1 MTVLLREEGFVVVK
15 DRLKFFAQI
24 YASHKKSF
32 AFVAISSL
40 VGAGVGLASPML
52 IRRLMDELLPH
63 GISTEMLLTAA
74 ALLTVYATNY
84 FLNYRVEV
92 VGRAMG
98 AKIEFNM
105 REKLFR
111 HLLRM
116 GYSFYDNAQSGQLL
130 SRLVNDIAEVGNLMF
145 AIPHLLVTCAITL
158 IGSTALLFWLNWQLA
173 LVVTTLLAVKTFTTI
188 KLNGNMKK
196 LFMQARENT
205 GDLSGQIAESLQGIR
220 LVKIFNTEERELD
233 KMIRVGENLLSVQ
246 ETSFKTVGKLH
257 GGVDFFSNVMNLAI
271 IILGGVLITFGL
283 MSVGDL
289 VAFLLYMMLCMRP
302 VFQLMMLTET
312 YQRGMAGVERYRELM
327 NLPESSELSAERVAQ
342 IEGNVDEQS
351 IEFSHVNFGY
361 ENNPPIFRDFNLS
374 IAAGEHIGIVGMTGG
389 GKTTLCELLLGMY
402 DLNGGKISINGRD
415 IKTVKTDSLRREVG
429 MIQQDTFLFSAT
441 VRDNIAYGRPDA
453 TDAEIFEAA
462 RLAEAHE
469 FISALPNGYD
479 TFIGERGVKLSGG
492 QKQRLAIARMFLRN
506 PKILILDEA
515 TSALDNETERQI
527 QRAMQKLSE
536 NRTTITV
543 AHRLATVRNSNRIL
557 VLEHGNITEE
567 GTHENLMA
575 RRGVYYT
582 LSTNAAA

>member
-1 MTVLLREEGFVVVK
+1 MVK
-15 DRLKFFAQI
+15 DRLNFFAGC
-24 YASHKKSF
+24 YSSHKKVFSF
-32 AFVAISSL
+32 VVIGSL
-40 VGAGVGLASPML
+40 IGAGLGLLSPML
-52 IRRLMDELLPH
+52 IRRLMDELLPY
-63 GISTEMLLTAA
+63 GISAEMILTAG
-74 ALLTVYATNY
+74 ALLTIYATNY
-84 FLNYRVEV
+84 FLNYKVEV
-92 VGRAMG
+92 VGRGMG
-98 AKIEFNM
+98 AKIEFTM

-145 AIPHLLVTCAITL
+145 AIPHLFVTCSITL
-158 IGSTALLFWLNWQLA
+158 LGSTALLFYLNWQLA
-173 LVVTTLLAVKTFTTI
+173 AIVTALLLFKTFTTI
-188 KLNGNMKK
+188 KLNGDMKRM
-196 LFMQARENT
+196 FMRARENT
-205 GDLSGQIAESLQGIR
+205 SDLSGQISESLQGIR
-220 LVKIFNTEERELD
+220 LVKIFSNEDKELD
-233 KMIRVGENLLSVQ
+233 KMLRAGENLLSVQ
-246 ETSFKTVGKLH
+246 ENSFRTVGKLH
-257 GGVDFFSNVMNLAI
+257 GGVDFFSNVMNLVI
-271 IILGGVLITFGL
+271 IVLGGALISFGL
-283 MSVGDL
+283 MKISDL
-289 VAFLLYMMLCMRP
+289 IAFLLYMMLCMRP
-302 VFQLMMLTET
+302 VFQLMMLTEV

-327 NLPESSELSAERVAQ
+327 NLPESSELSAERVAK
-342 IEGNVDEQS
+342 IEGAAHEQS

-361 ENNPPIFRDFNLS
+361 DDNAPIFNDFNLS
-374 IAAGEHIGIVGMTGG
+374 IAAGEHVGIVGMTGG

-415 IKTVKTDSLRREVG
+415 IKTVKTDSLRKEVG
-429 MIQQDTFLFSAT
+429 MIQQDTFLFSAS
-441 VRDNIAYGRPDA
+441 VRDNIAYGREDA
-453 TDAEIFEAA
+453 TDEEIIRAA

-469 FISALPNGYD
+469 FITALPKGYD

-543 AHRLATVRNSNRIL
+543 AHRLATIRNSNRIL

-567 GTHENLMA
+567 GTHEHLMA
-575 RRGVYYT
+575 RRGVYYN

>member
-1 MTVLLREEGFVVVK
+1 MLRDK
-15 DRLKFFAQI
+15 LKFFAES
-24 YASHKKSF
+24 YAAHKKAF
-32 AFVAISSL
+32 AFVAIGSL
-40 VGAGVGLASPML
+40 MGAGLGLLSPML
-52 IRRLMDELLPH
+52 IRHVMDELLPH
-63 GISTEMLLTAA
+63 GLSTEMILTAG
-74 ALLTVYATNY
+74 ALLAIYAANY
-84 FLNYRVEV
+84 FLNYKVEV
-92 VGRAMG
+92 VGRGMG
-98 AKIEFNM
+98 AKIEFAM

-130 SRLVNDIAEVGNLMF
+130 SRLVNDIAEVGGLMF
-145 AIPHLLVTCAITL
+145 AIPHLLITCSITMLGSVALLFYLNWKLAIVV
-158 IGSTALLFWLNWQLA
+158 TALLIFKTWQTFRLNRD
-173 LVVTTLLAVKTFTTI
+173 
-188 KLNGNMKK
+188 MKK
-196 LFMQARENT
+196 MFMQARENT

-220 LVKIFNTEERELD
+220 LVKVFSNEDKELD
-233 KMIRVGENLLSVQ
+233 KMLRAGEQLLTVQ
-246 ETSFKTVGKLH
+246 RNSFKTVGKLH
-257 GGVDFFSNVMNLAI
+257 GGIDFFSNVMNLAI
-271 IILGGVLITFGL
+271 IILGGALISLGQ
-283 MSVGDL
+283 MRISDL

-302 VFQLMMLTET
+302 VFQLMMLTEV

-327 NLPESSELSAERVAQ
+327 SLPESSELSAERVAKL
-342 IEGNVDEQS
+342 ETASE

-361 ENNPPIFRDFNLS
+361 EGSAQIFNDFNLS
-374 IAAGEHIGIVGMTGG
+374 IAAGEHVGIVGMTGG

-402 DLNGGKISINGRD
+402 DLDGGTISINGRD

-429 MIQQDTFLFSAT
+429 MIQQDTFLFSAS
-441 VRDNIAYGRPDA
+441 VKDNIAYGREDA
-453 TDAEIFEAA
+453 TDDEIIEAA
-462 RLAEAHE
+462 KLAEAHE

-543 AHRLATVRNSNRIL
+543 AHRLATVRSSNRIL

-575 RRGVYYT
+575 RRGVYYN
-582 LSTNAAA
+582 LSTSTAA

>member
-1 MTVLLREEGFVVVK
+1 MVK
-15 DRLKFFAQI
+15 DRLNFFAEV
-24 YASHKKSF
+24 YSSHMKAFS
-32 AFVAISSL
+32 FVAIGSL
-40 VGAGVGLASPML
+40 VGAGLGLLSPML
-52 IRRLMDELLPH
+52 IRRVMDELLPH
-63 GISTEMLLTAA
+63 GISQEMILTAG
-74 ALLTVYATNY
+74 ALLALYAASY
-84 FLNYRVEV
+84 VLNCRVEV
-92 VGRAMG
+92 VGRSMG

-105 REKLFR
+105 RKKLFR

-130 SRLVNDIAEVGNLMF
+130 SRLVNDISEVGNLMF
-145 AIPHLLVTCAITL
+145 AIPHLFITCSITL
-158 IGSTALLFWLNWQLA
+158 IGSTALLFYLNWQLA
-173 LVVTTLLAVKTFTTI
+173 IIVTALLVIKTFSTI
-188 KLNGNMKK
+188 KLNSDMKK
-196 LFMQARENT
+196 MFMRARENT

-220 LVKIFNTEERELD
+220 LIKTFSTEDRELD
-233 KMIRVGENLLSVQ
+233 KMLRAGENLLSVQ
-246 ETSFKTVGKLH
+246 ENSFRTVGKLH
-257 GGVDFFSNVMNLAI
+257 GGVDFFSNVMNLVI
-271 IILGGVLITFGL
+271 IVLGGALITFGL
-283 MSVGDL
+283 MSISDL

-302 VFQLMMLTET
+302 VFQLMMLTEV

-327 NLPESSELSAERVAQ
+327 DLPESSERSAERVA
-342 IEGNVDEQS
+342 ELETAS
-351 IEFSHVNFGY
+351 EIEFSHVNFGY
-361 ENNPPIFRDFNLS
+361 ENNPPIFRDFNLN

-402 DLNGGKISINGRD
+402 DLNGGSISINGRD

-429 MIQQDTFLFSAT
+429 MIQQDTFLFSAS
-441 VRDNIAYGRPDA
+441 VRDNIAYGREDA
-453 TDAEIFEAA
+453 TDAEIIEAA
-462 RLAEAHE
+462 KLAEAHE

-567 GTHENLMA
+567 GSHENLMA
-575 RRGVYYT
+575 LRGVYYN

>member
-1 MTVLLREEGFVVVK
+1 MLK
-15 DRLKFFAQI
+15 DKLKFFAGS
-24 YASHKKSF
+24 YSAHKRAF
-32 AFVAISSL
+32 LFVAIGSL
-40 VGAGVGLASPML
+40 IGAGLGLLSPML
-52 IRRLMDELLPH
+52 IRHIMDELLPH
-63 GISTEMLLTAA
+63 GMSPEMILTAG
-74 ALLTVYATNY
+74 ALLTLYAASY
-84 FLNYRVEV
+84 LLKYKVEV
-92 VGRAMG
+92 IGRGMG
-98 AKIEFNM
+98 AKIEFTM

-130 SRLVNDIAEVGNLMF
+130 SRLVNDIAEVGELMF
-145 AIPHLLVTCAITL
+145 AIPHLFITCTVTL
-158 IGSTALLFWLNWQLA
+158 LGSVALLFYLNWQLA
-173 LVVTTLLAVKTFTTI
+173 AIVTALLIFKTVTTI
-188 KLNGNMKK
+188 KLNGDMKK
-196 LFMQARENT
+196 MFMAARQNT
-205 GDLSGQIAESLQGIR
+205 GDLSGQISESLQGIR
-220 LVKIFNTEERELD
+220 LVKIFSNEDKELD
-233 KMIRVGENLLSVQ
+233 KMLRAAESLLSVQ
-246 ETSFKTVGKLH
+246 KISYQTVGKLH
-257 GGVDFFSNVMNLAI
+257 GGVDFFANITNLAI
-271 IILGGVLITFGL
+271 ITLGGALISLGL
-283 MSVGDL
+283 MKISDL
-289 VAFLLYMMLCMRP
+289 VAFLLYMMICMRP
-302 VFQLMMLTET
+302 VFQLMMLTEV

-327 NLPESSELSAERVAQ
+327 TLPESSELSAERVAQ
-342 IEGNVDEQS
+342 IEGNTQA

-361 ENNPPIFRDFNLS
+361 ENNPPIFNDFNLS

-429 MIQQDTFLFSAT
+429 MIQQDTFLFSAS
-441 VRDNIAYGRPDA
+441 VKENIAYGREDA
-453 TDAEIFEAA
+453 SDAEIIEAA

-492 QKQRLAIARMFLRN
+492 QKQRIAIARMFLRN

-527 QRAMQKLSE
+527 QKAMQKLSE

-567 GTHENLMA
+567 GSHENLMKL
-575 RRGVYYT
+575 RGVYYN

>member
-1 MTVLLREEGFVVVK
+1 MVK
-15 DRLKFFAQI
+15 DRLKFFAES
-24 YASHKKSF
+24 YSAHKKAFS
-32 AFVAISSL
+32 FVAIGSL
-40 VGAGVGLASPML
+40 ICAGVGLLSPML
-52 IRRLMDELLPH
+52 IRHVMDELLPH
-63 GISTEMLLTAA
+63 GISAEMILTAG
-74 ALLTVYATNY
+74 ALLAIYATNY
-84 FLNYRVEV
+84 FLNYKVEV
-92 VGRAMG
+92 VGRGMG
-98 AKIEFNM
+98 AKIEFTM

-145 AIPHLLVTCAITL
+145 AIPHLMITCSITML
-158 IGSTALLFWLNWQLA
+158 GSVALLFYLNWQLA
-173 LVVTTLLAVKTFTTI
+173 IIVTSLLIFKTFTTI
-188 KLNGNMKK
+188 KLNGDMKK
-196 LFMQARENT
+196 TFMRARENT
-205 GDLSGQIAESLQGIR
+205 GDLSGQISESLQGIR
-220 LVKIFNTEERELD
+220 LVKIFSNEDKELD
-233 KMIRVGENLLSVQ
+233 KMLRAGENLLSVQ
-246 ETSFKTVGKLH
+246 EISFKTVGKLH
-257 GGVDFFSNVMNLAI
+257 GGVDFFSNVTNLTI
-271 IILGGVLITFGL
+271 IVIGGALISFGA
-283 MSVGDL
+283 MKISDL

-302 VFQLMMLTET
+302 VFQLMMLTEV

-327 NLPESSELSAERVAQ
+327 TLPESTEISAERVAEL
-342 IEGNVDEQS
+342 EGAVDEQS

-361 ENNPPIFRDFNLS
+361 EGSAQIFNDFNLN
-374 IAAGEHIGIVGMTGG
+374 IAAGEHVGIVGMTGG

-415 IKTVKTDSLRREVG
+415 IKTVRTDSLRKEIG
-429 MIQQDTFLFSAT
+429 MIQQDTFLFSAS
-441 VRDNIAYGRPDA
+441 VKDNIAYGREDA
-453 TDAEIFEAA
+453 TDEEIINAA
-462 RLAEAHE
+462 KLAEAHE
-469 FISALPNGYD
+469 FISGLPQGYD

-543 AHRLATVRNSNRIL
+543 AHRLATIRNSNRIL

-567 GTHENLMA
+567 GTHENLMKL
-575 RRGVYYT
+575 RGVYYN

>member
-1 MTVLLREEGFVVVK
+1 MVK

-32 AFVAISSL
+32 AFVAIGSL
-40 VGAGVGLASPML
+40 ICAGVGLASPML

-74 ALLTVYATNY
+74 ALLIVYATNY
-84 FLNYRVEV
+84 FLNYKVEV
-92 VGRAMG
+92 VGRGMG
-98 AKIEFNM
+98 ARIEFNM

-130 SRLVNDIAEVGNLMF
+130 SRLVNDISEVGNLMF
-145 AIPHLLVTCAITL
+145 AIPHLLVTCVITL
-158 IGSTALLFWLNWQLA
+158 LGSTALLFWLNWQLA
-173 LVVTTLLAVKTFTTI
+173 LVVTTLLVIKTFTTI
-188 KLNGNMKK
+188 NLNGNMKK

-246 ETSFKTVGKLH
+246 KTSFKTVGKLH

-271 IILGGVLITFGL
+271 IVLGGALITFGL

-312 YQRGMAGVERYRELM
+312 YQRGMAGVDRYRELM
-327 NLPESSELSAERVAQ
+327 NLPESSEMSVERVAQ
-342 IEGNVDEQS
+342 IEGNIDEQS

-361 ENNPPIFRDFNLS
+361 ENNPPIFNDFNLS
-374 IAAGEHIGIVGMTGG
+374 IAAGEHVGIVGMTGG

-402 DLNGGKISINGRD
+402 DLDGGKISINGRD

-453 TDAEIFEAA
+453 TDEEIFEAA

-469 FISALPNGYD
+469 FITALPNGYD

>member
-1 MTVLLREEGFVVVK
+1 MLK
-15 DRLKFFAQI
+15 DKLKFFAVS
-24 YASHKKSF
+24 YAAHRKAF
-32 AFVAISSL
+32 TFVALGSL
-40 VGAGVGLASPML
+40 IGAGLGLLAPML
-52 IRRLMDELLPH
+52 IRHVMDELLPH
-63 GISTEMLLTAA
+63 GISTEMILTAG
-74 ALLTVYATNY
+74 ALLAIYSVNY
-84 FLNYRVEV
+84 LLNYKVEV
-92 VGRAMG
+92 VGRGMG
-98 AKIEFNM
+98 ARIEFTM

-130 SRLVNDIAEVGNLMF
+130 SRLVNDISEVGGLMF
-145 AIPHLLVTCAITL
+145 AIPHLLITCSITL
-158 IGSTALLFWLNWQLA
+158 LGSTALLFWLNWQLA
-173 LVVTTLLAVKTFTTI
+173 IVVTALLLFKTLTTI
-188 KLNGNMKK
+188 KLNSDMKRT
-196 LFMQARENT
+196 FMRARENT

-220 LVKIFNTEERELD
+220 LVKTFSNEDKELAKMLRAGEE
-233 KMIRVGENLLSVQ
+233 LLAVQ
-246 ETSFKTVGKLH
+246 ETSFRTVGKLH
-257 GGVDFFSNVMNLAI
+257 GGVDFFSNVLNLTI
-271 IILGGVLITFGL
+271 IILGGALISLGL
-283 MSVGDL
+283 MKISDL

-302 VFQLMMLTET
+302 VFELMMLTEV

-327 NLPESSELSAERVAQ
+327 NLPESDELSAERVAKLD
-342 IEGNVDEQS
+342 NAS
-351 IEFSHVNFGY
+351 AIEFSHVDFGY
-361 ENNPPIFRDFNLS
+361 EGSAQIFNDFNLS
-374 IAAGEHIGIVGMTGG
+374 IAAGEHVGIVGMTGG

-402 DLNGGKISINGRD
+402 DLDGGTISIDGRD

-429 MIQQDTFLFSAT
+429 MIQQDTFLFSAS
-441 VRDNIAYGRPDA
+441 VRDNIAYGREDA
-453 TDAEIFEAA
+453 TDAEIIEAA
-462 RLAEAHE
+462 KLAEAHE
-469 FISALPNGYD
+469 FISELPNGYD

-567 GTHENLMA
+567 GTHEDLME
-575 RRGVYYT
+575 RHGVYYN